1 MLVKYFFYS
10 ILVTEKRGGRNMKFH
25 TLKKANITISEIGL
39 GTNAVGGHNLYEN
52 LNEQDGKELVSAA
65 LDLGITLFDTADI
78 YGKGRSEELVGE
90 VLNKYPREGFVLAT
104 KGGRHWFEDGSVKT
118 NNHPQYLRSALENS
132 LNRLQM
138 DYVDLYYLHFPDNKT
153 PLAEAIGE
161 LSRLKEEGKIR
172 AIGISNVTL
181 DQLLEA
187 NVHNDISVLQSPY
200 NMLNRLAEQELLPY
214 CVKNDI
220 SFVPYGP
227 LAYGLL
233 GGRYTKDFKLGNGDW
248 RISEPL
254 FQGELFEQTLI
265 KVDGLKGIAEEKQ
278 TTLPNLAL
286 AWLLAQDGVDTVIP
300 GGKHK
305 NQVAT
310 NVQATDILLTKE
322 DLVNIERILE

>member
-1 MLVKYFFYS
+1 
-10 ILVTEKRGGRNMKFH
+10 MKFH

-200 NMLNRLAEQELLPY
+200 NMLNRSAEQELLPY

-233 GGRYTKDFKLGNGDW
+233 GGKYTKDFKLGSGDW
-248 RISEPL
+248 RISDPL

-265 KVDGLKGIAEEKQ
+265 KVDRLKGIAEEKQ